1 MSPAPTSSK
10 SGVLS
15 PPAPGSPT
23 PTVSLVVDELDRN
36 CYIGGNSNEVRRTAS
51 STPRVVGMDKI
62 KAMKK
67 SAVTL
72 GPTDFSSL
80 APCPCCARY
89 VVKDG
94 AHQQQQRHHHQQQQ
108 QQQAGTDAA
117 VASAP
122 AALASSPSAED
133 DRNDTALAGSLD
145 STVDYTVTSI
155 LVQGWVHKKG
165 TGRDIFGSRAWK
177 SRWATLATASVPGYA
192 VDVPVLLI
200 HWFPTSETPS
210 NVLVL
215 DPARTVVMPIDRYPD
230 EEKVVQWNTFTFE
243 IVHSK
248 QSDGGGG
255 VGGDDG
261 DVTRIFSVPEKERS
275 EWVLAINQSLRDY
288 EQRLKKSKKQEE
300 IKKVRS
306 DPSGLL
312 LRPPLSPRSSKD
324 ALHF

>member
-1 MSPAPTSSK
+1 MTPALTSPK

-15 PPAPGSPT
+15 SPSPRSPT
-23 PTVSLVVDELDRN
+23 TIPLLVDELDRN
-36 CYIGGNSNEVRRTAS
+36 CYIGNNNEMRKT
-51 STPRVVGMDKI
+51 STPKVVGMDKI

-94 AHQQQQRHHHQQQQ
+94 AHQHHHHHHQQQR
-108 QQQAGTDAA
+108 QAGTDAA
-117 VASAP
+117 P
-122 AALASSPSAED
+122 ATLASSPSAED

-145 STVDYTVTSI
+145 STVDYAVTSI

-165 TGRDIFGSRAWK
+165 TGKDIFGSRAWK
-177 SRWATLATASVPGYA
+177 SRWATLATAAVAGYA

-210 NVLVL
+210 NALVL

-248 QSDGGGG
+248 QSDGGDGS
-255 VGGDDG
+255 DG

-288 EQRLKKSKKQEE
+288 EQRLNKCKKQEG

-324 ALHF
+324 VLHF